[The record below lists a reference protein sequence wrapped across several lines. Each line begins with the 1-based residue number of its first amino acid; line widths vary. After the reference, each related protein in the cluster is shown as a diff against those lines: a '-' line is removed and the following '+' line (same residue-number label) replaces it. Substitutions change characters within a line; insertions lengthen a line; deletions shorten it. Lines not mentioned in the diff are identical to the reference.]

1 MTIRTHSEHPEYVEA
16 QVAFVNEEWRHR
28 SQAPRIYSRKTRL
41 ANTSPREVVIH
52 NARLR
57 QQAVDHDL
65 DQCGFVLL
73 DDPFE
78 IKEARDKSYV
88 RNTYFPHMRRL
99 IRSLTGAHDALDV
112 GFYQV
117 RTSQPEHFF
126 DAYSLY
132 MHCDFG
138 LGDWQG
144 FAKSV
149 LKEHD
154 KDYSFEDWDFACYN
168 LWRPLG
174 EEVQKNPLVLIDAST
189 VAREDIISYL
199 PFEKGQYPR
208 VSLPLYSDNQRLYYV
223 PAMRPDEVLIFKQLD
238 SRRGKAVVCPHTSFV
253 DPTSPPDAP
262 ERTSIDIRFLCVF
275 PPSAK

>member
-1 MTIRTHSEHPEYVEA
+1 MTARTLSEHPECVKA
-16 QVAFVNEEWRHR
+16 QVAFVDEPWRHR
-28 SQAPRIYSRKTRL
+28 PEAPRIYSRQTRL
-41 ANTSPREVVIH
+41 ANTSLQDVVIH

-57 QQAVDHDL
+57 REAADLDL
-65 DQCGFVLL
+65 DQSGFALV
-73 DDPFE
+73 DDPIQIE
-78 IKEARDKSYV
+78 DARDNSYV
-88 RNTYFPHMRRL
+88 RSSYFPHMRHL

-117 RTSQPEHFF
+117 RSSQPEHFF
-126 DAYSLY
+126 DAFSLY

-149 LKEHD
+149 LKEHG

-189 VAREDIISYL
+189 LAEEDIISYL
-199 PFEKGQYPR
+199 PFEKGQSPR
-208 VSLPLYSDNQRLYYV
+208 VSLPLYSENQRLYYV
-223 PAMRPDEVLIFKQLD
+223 PRMRPDEVLIFKQLE
-238 SRRGKAVVCPHTSFV
+238 SRPGKAVVCPHASFV
-253 DPTSPPDAP
+253 DPNSPPDAP

-275 PPSAK
+275 PKPH